1 MAAAREIIAS
11 VDCLVSQGQ
20 DFKEVALSV
29 TVEPRGV
36 NSHLIRTNTG

>member
-1 MAAAREIIAS
+1 MFVGAAREITQL

-29 TVEPRGV
+29 TVEP
-36 NSHLIRTNTG
+36 